1 MAGKR
6 FALFT
11 SLSAATLKYFLL
23 SISVI
28 LFILLS
34 QGEAQLTKAYPLS
47 IAAKAKPATQVAQA
61 ANLEKTDQQ
70 HQAQT
75 LTLMGHEQ
83 LSQGQTRVALKT
95 WEEANRIY
103 RKLQHQEGITG
114 SLVNQ
119 SLALLDLG
127 QYYRACTTLVESL
140 YLENWV
146 CKNPSQMNNVP
157 DNPEKLLLEDIQ
169 GRADD
174 NVRVLALLRF
184 GDVLRLIGKPDES
197 ETVLQQAL
205 AMAKRLNRA
214 DDTDDILLSLG
225 NTEQALY
232 SRARDRLLNSADT
245 ESETLEKKSLQKSF
259 YKAVNLYTQVTKSPT
274 KPNNIALKAQLN
286 HLSLLV
292 DLEQTKTSA
301 MGWKFPEIKTLQT
314 EMLPQIRSLINQL
327 LSAQFS
333 QLPANQS
340 IYARL
345 NFADSLINISQAKKM
360 KQLIQEQINPLDKA
374 LRYAQSSA
382 QVAVNLEKIRADS
395 YAYGT
400 LGKIS
405 LLKRKQ
411 HKKTQQYFE
420 KALRL
425 AQSIQA
431 WDIAYQWQYQ
441 LGLLYQGQA
450 KLDKADQAFEAA
462 INSLEQVRGNLLSI
476 NSEVQLSFID
486 KVAPVYR
493 DYTRLL
499 LSSSS
504 PNLQKAI
511 QINEQLQIAELEN
524 FLRCGKLDL
533 VSLTQVEKTQTAPTV
548 IHILSLEDQIEVIIQ
563 SPDKGLF
570 RYSPDSAQ
578 VANNIDYLL
587 LNLQDQSLSSTAK
600 EQTIQ
605 SYSQP
610 LYNLLIAPAKEK
622 GYLPP
627 EGTLVFVMDSSLQ
640 SLPVA
645 VMHDGQKYL
654 FENYSIAMA
663 LGSQLRE
670 PKAMLPGQ
678 RALIAGLSKV
688 SPSFEAPKA
697 PKGLLPL
704 PEVETEVEDIKKNI
718 KSTVELLNDKFTS
731 ERFQQ
736 EFTES
741 DFPIV
746 HISTHGQFSSD
757 PQRTVLLA
765 WDKLIN
771 VQQFASLVRSKT
783 QGSQN
788 SIELLVLSACE
799 TAVGDPRSG
808 LGIAGLAAQAGA
820 RSTVASLWLVDAE
833 STTVLMGE
841 FYKNLR
847 NGLSKAEALRQA
859 QLVLFKSPLYHHPYF
874 WAGFIL
880 VGSWL

>member
-11 SLSAATLKYFLL
+11 SLSAATLKYFFL
-23 SISVI
+23 SISII
-28 LFILLS
+28 LLILLS
-34 QGEAQLTKAYPLS
+34 QGEAQLTKDHPLS
-47 IAAKAKPATQVAQA
+47 LAAQA
-61 ANLEKTDQQ
+61 ANSEETDQQ

-75 LTLMGHEQ
+75 LTKMGHEQ
-83 LSQGQTRVALKT
+83 LSQGQAREAIQT
-95 WEEANRIY
+95 WKEANRIY
-103 RKLQHQEGITG
+103 RKLHYQEGITG

-119 SLALLDLG
+119 SLALLELG

-140 YLENWV
+140 QMEDWV
-146 CKNPSQMNNVP
+146 CQNPSQMNNVP
-157 DNPEKLLLEDIQ
+157 DDPEKLLSENIQ
-169 GRADD
+169 ARLDD
-174 NVRVLALLRF
+174 NVRVLALRSF

-232 SRARDRLLNSADT
+232 SRARDRLLTAADT
-245 ESETLEKKSLQKSF
+245 ESETIEKNLLQKSF
-259 YKAVNLYTQVTKSPT
+259 KKAAKLYTQVTKSPT
-274 KPNNIALKAQLN
+274 KQNNIALQAQLN

-301 MGWKFPEIKTLQT
+301 MGWKFTALKTLQT
-314 EMLPQIRSLINQL
+314 EIQPQIHSLINQL
-327 LSAQFS
+327 LTAQFS

-345 NFADSLINISQAKKM
+345 NFADSLIDISQAIEL
-360 KQLIQEQINPLDKA
+360 KQLIQDKINPLNTA
-374 LRYAQSSA
+374 LRYAQDSV
-382 QVAVNLEKIRADS
+382 QVAIKLENIRAES
-395 YAYGT
+395 YAYGSI
-400 LGKIS
+400 GKIYF
-405 LLKRKQ
+405 LRKQ
-411 HKKTQQYFE
+411 HKKTQEYVE
-420 KALRL
+420 KAVRL

-441 LGLLYQGQA
+441 LGLLYQEQA
-450 KLDKADQAFEAA
+450 KLDKAAQAFEAA
-462 INSLEQVRGNLLSI
+462 INSLEQVRGNILSI
-476 NSEVQLSFID
+476 NPEVQLSFLD
-486 KVAPVYR
+486 KIAPVYR

-511 QINEQLQIAELEN
+511 QVNEQLQIAELEN

-533 VSLTQVEKTQTAPTV
+533 VSLTQVEKNQTAPTV
-548 IHILSLEDQIEVIIQ
+548 IHVLSLEDQIEVIIQ

-570 RYSPDSAQ
+570 RYSPDTTQ
-578 VANNIDYLL
+578 VANNTDYLL
-587 LNLQDQSLSSTAK
+587 LNLQDQSLSGTAK

-688 SPSFEAPKA
+688 SPTFEAPLA

-704 PEVETEVEDIKKNI
+704 PEVETEVEDIKKNL

-741 DFPIV
+741 DFSIV

-765 WDKLIN
+765 WDKLID

-783 QGSQN
+783 QGSQD

-799 TAVGDPRSG
+799 TAAGDPRSS

-833 STTVLMGE
+833 STTELMRE
-841 FYKNLR
+841 FYKNLH

-859 QLVLFKSPLYHHPYF
+859 QLVLFKNPLYHHPYF

>member
-1 MAGKR
+1 MARKR
-6 FALFT
+6 PLLLAPLP
-11 SLSAATLKYFLL
+11 AVLKYFLL
-23 SISVI
+23 GISII

-34 QGEAQLTKAYPLS
+34 QGEAQLTKDYPLS
-47 IAAKAKPATQVAQA
+47 LAAQA
-61 ANLEKTDQQ
+61 ANLEETDQQ

-75 LTLMGHEQ
+75 LTKMGHEQ
-83 LSQGQTRVALKT
+83 LSQGQAREALQT
-95 WEEANRIY
+95 WQEANRIY
-103 RKLQHQEGITG
+103 RKLHHEEGITG

-119 SLALLDLG
+119 SLALQDLG
-127 QYYRACTTLVESL
+127 QYYRACSTLLESL
-140 YLENWV
+140 YLKDWV
-146 CKNPSQMNNVP
+146 CQNPSQMDDLP
-157 DNPEKLLLEDIQ
+157 DEPEKLLIKDIQ
-169 GRADD
+169 ARPDL
-174 NVRVLALLRF
+174 NVRVLALRSF
-184 GDVLRLIGKPDES
+184 GDVLRLIGKLDES
-197 ETVLQQAL
+197 EIVLQQTL
-205 AMAKRLNRA
+205 AMAKRLA
-214 DDTDDILLSLG
+214 PDAGTDDILLSLG

-232 SRARDRLLNSADT
+232 SRARDRLRTAADT
-245 ESETLEKKSLQKSF
+245 TSRSTEQQLVQDRFRT
-259 YKAVNLYTQVTKSPT
+259 AVNLYQQVANSATKQ
-274 KPNNIALKAQLN
+274 KGIALQAQLN
-286 HLSLLV
+286 HLSLLL
-292 DLEQTKTSA
+292 DLGRTKPSEA
-301 MGWKFPEIKTLQT
+301 GWKFPVLETLQS
-314 EMLPQIRSLINQL
+314 EMRPQIQPLLDQL
-327 LSAQFS
+327 LTAQFS
-333 QLPANQS
+333 QIPAVKS

-345 NFADSLINISQAKKM
+345 NFADSLIDISQAIEL
-360 KQLIQEQINPLDKA
+360 KQLISQEQINPLNIA
-374 LRYAQSSA
+374 LRYAQDSIE
-382 QVAVNLEKIRADS
+382 VAIKLESIRAGS

-400 LGKIS
+400 IGKIY
-405 LLKRKQ
+405 LLSKQ
-411 HKKTQQYFE
+411 HKTPQQYFE

-441 LGLLYQGQA
+441 LGLLYQEQA
-450 KLDKADQAFEAA
+450 KLGKAAQAFEAA
-462 INSLEQVRGNLLSI
+462 INSLEQVRGNILSI
-476 NSEVQLSFID
+476 NPEVQLSFMD

-504 PNLQKAI
+504 PNIQKAI
-511 QINEQLQIAELEN
+511 QVNEQLQIAELEN

-533 VSLTQVEKTQTAPTV
+533 VSLTQVEKAQTAPTV
-548 IHILSLEDQIEVIIQ
+548 IHVLSLGDQIEVIIQ

-570 RYSPDSAQ
+570 RYSPDTAQ
-578 VANNIDYLL
+578 VANNTDYLL
-587 LNLQDQSLSSTAK
+587 LNLQEQGLSGTAK

-622 GYLPP
+622 GYLPS
-627 EGTLVFVMDSSLQ
+627 EGTLLFVMDSSLQ

-670 PKAMLPGQ
+670 PKAMPPGQ

-688 SPSFEAPKA
+688 SPTFEAPKA

-704 PEVETEVEDIKKNI
+704 PEVETEVEDIKKNLS
-718 KSTVELLNDKFTS
+718 STVELLNDKFTS

-765 WDKLIN
+765 WDKLID

-783 QGSQN
+783 QGSQD

-799 TAVGDPRSG
+799 TATGDPRSG

-820 RSTVASLWLVDAE
+820 RSTVASLWLVDAA
-833 STTVLMGE
+833 STTELMRE
-841 FYKNLR
+841 FYKNLH
-847 NGLSKAEALRQA
+847 NGTSKAEALRQA
-859 QLVLFKSPLYHHPYF
+859 QLVLFKNPKYHHPYF